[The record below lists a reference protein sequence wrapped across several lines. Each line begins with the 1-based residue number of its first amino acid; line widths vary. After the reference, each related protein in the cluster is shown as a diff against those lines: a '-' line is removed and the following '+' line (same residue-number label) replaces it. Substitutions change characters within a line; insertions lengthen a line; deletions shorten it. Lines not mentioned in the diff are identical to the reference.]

1 MAWGW
6 TRVWEVGGEQREK
19 MGIQLKGKKG
29 AMPPEEERRGD
40 GKARGMSMAGR
51 GGAGPPFLARVCPG
65 APSPPGSLLPGLG

>member
-1 MAWGW
+1 M
-6 TRVWEVGGEQREK
+6 WEVGGEQREK

-51 GGAGPPFLARVCPG
+51 GGPGQRSEGLVVAGRTECGPRGC
-65 APSPPGSLLPGLG
+65 S